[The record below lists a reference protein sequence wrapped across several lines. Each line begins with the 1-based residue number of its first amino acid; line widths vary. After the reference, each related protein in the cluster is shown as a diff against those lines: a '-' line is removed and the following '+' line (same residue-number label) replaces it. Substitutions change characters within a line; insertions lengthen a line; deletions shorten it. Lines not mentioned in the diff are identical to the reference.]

1 MLIYDDFFFMS
12 VSVIVTCLRVRD
24 PARGMARDA
33 RPRPRTHTRPAR
45 PRSPPPPRLF
55 IWLCTYKTIYNTLDA
70 QTHKK
75 STRFYSRRQHHMR

>member
-33 RPRPRTHTRPAR
+33 RPRPRTHTRA
-45 PRSPPPPRLF
+45 PRAPGPRPPRGF
-55 IWLCTYKTIYNTLDA
+55 SYGCAHTRQYI
-70 QTHKK
+70 TH
-75 STRFYSRRQHHMR
+75 